1 METQSIRSAT
11 QFEIVSDIDAFTALH
26 QEWEALWRSAKGT
39 PFQLFRYCLH
49 ALREVAIPTGASLHC
64 IIGRQDGRMVL
75 AWPLI
80 RYREYAWTT
89 VRPLAPDISEQ
100 SEVLVDHSGE
110 RESLVAA
117 AWRVLLSSCGS
128 DIIRLPMV
136 RTGSALHRHASAAK
150 WQSRGEPR
158 IIGMA
163 RLMRYGKWT
172 EYRQTLPDSFRK
184 EQDYHQRRLLRA
196 GESAML
202 ILGLDDPRSAA
213 YVETMLEWK
222 HQWAAKV
229 GAGGEFFEQPYQN
242 FLRNMS
248 ADSLFG
254 QSFRLFIST
263 LNGKAIAISLVAI
276 TERTVIG
283 MQAAYDPAQ
292 SKCSPGSLLL
302 ESILKWAFENQRD
315 VDFGSGDSR
324 YKSIWT
330 GGLGYACTD
339 FRIAVSRWGQ
349 MAFAARALQVQYGGL
364 RQRIAGGSLG
374 RQWKARLGK
383 KAEQADQPL
392 GTSTHGT

>member
-1 METQSIRSAT
+1 METQSTRSTA
-11 QFEIVSDIDAFTALH
+11 QFEIVTDIDAFASLQ
-26 QEWEALWRSAKGT
+26 QEWETLWQSAKGT

-64 IIGRQDGRMVL
+64 IVGRQDGRMVF

-80 RYREYAWTT
+80 RYREYIWTT

-100 SEVLVDHSGE
+100 SEVLVGHGAD
-110 RESLVAA
+110 REALVSD

-136 RTGSALHRHASAAK
+136 RTGSPLHRYASSAK
-150 WQSRGEPR
+150 WLSSGEPR
-158 IIGMA
+158 MIGMA
-163 RLMRYGKWT
+163 RLMRFDKWT
-172 EYRQTLPDSFRK
+172 DYRRTLPESFRK

-196 GESAML
+196 GESALL
-202 ILGLDDPRSAA
+202 IIGLDDPRCAA
-213 YVETMLEWK
+213 YVNTMLEWK
-222 HQWAAKV
+222 HQWAEKV
-229 GAGGEFFEQPYQN
+229 GAEGEFFKQPYQN
-242 FLRNMS
+242 FLKTIS
-248 ADSLFG
+248 ADSSFG

-276 TERTVIG
+276 SDHTVIG
-283 MQAAYDPAQ
+283 MQAAYDLAH

-302 ESILKWAFENQRD
+302 ESLLQWAFENRRD

-349 MAFAARALQVQYGGL
+349 IAFVARALQLQYGGL
-364 RQRIAGGSLG
+364 RQRIAAGSVG

-383 KAEQADQPL
+383 KADQPL